1 MVGCR
6 LTAGR
11 GNGGRTR
18 PRRNGRGSR
27 GIRWARE
34 GDRRPVEER
43 RPGDQPPPVSP
54 EPGGKGRHRGDKP
67 TRDYFVNSWIAV
79 NGRDAIE
86 GCFCKI
92 SYRRSVTGSE
102 LPSAASISRPA
113 GGSIISPPARTRTRR
128 REVTILRATERAKWR
143 PAAACGGGHGL
154 APIHRRGHGIVN
166 LHI

>member
-27 GIRWARE
+27 GIRRARE

-54 EPGGKGRHRGDKP
+54 EPGGKGRHRGDKL
-67 TRDYFVNSWIAV
+67 TRDYFVNKSD
-79 NGRDAIE
+79 RDE
-86 GCFCKI
+86 
-92 SYRRSVTGSE
+92 
-102 LPSAASISRPA
+102 
-113 GGSIISPPARTRTRR
+113 
-128 REVTILRATERAKWR
+128 
-143 PAAACGGGHGL
+143 
-154 APIHRRGHGIVN
+154 
-166 LHI
+166 